1 VLASA
6 LAGVHPS
13 IDDAVDAM
21 VRPAR
26 RIKPDSKSAKA
37 FDALY
42 DRVYRHGFSALKPLS
57 HRTSTEAITASD
69 DRRGVVSASLLA
81 ADAGHLGDAASDAEQ
96 KMSLNLPGASMA
108 SDVAL
113 TPSPRQFRDRIVPR
127 RPTPFYMPAPTGC
140 TSTSST
146 VRRRRTAPC
155 RRWGPRPSGR
165 CGSDCRTLTWTCTW
179 GADSA

>member
-1 VLASA
+1 MHADACGRDVVIGESAEAPLLGCAVLASA

-13 IDDAVDAM
+13 ISEAVEAM

-42 DRVYRHGFSALKPLS
+42 DRIYRHGFSALKPLS
-57 HRTSTEAITASD
+57 HRTSTEATAASD

-113 TPSPRQFRDRIVPR
+113 TPSP
-127 RPTPFYMPAPTGC
+127 
-140 TSTSST
+140 
-146 VRRRRTAPC
+146 
-155 RRWGPRPSGR
+155 W
-165 CGSDCRTLTWTCTW
+165 
-179 GADSA
+179 

>member
-1 VLASA
+1 MLASA

-13 IDDAVDAM
+13 INDAVEAM

-26 RIKPDSKSAKA
+26 RIKPDADAAKA

-57 HRTSTEAITASD
+57 HRTSTEATAASD

-81 ADAGHLGDAASDAEQ
+81 ADAGHLGDAASDSEQ
-96 KMSLNLPGASMA
+96 KMSLNLPGGASMA

-113 TPSPRQFRDRIVPR
+113 TPSP
-127 RPTPFYMPAPTGC
+127 
-140 TSTSST
+140 
-146 VRRRRTAPC
+146 
-155 RRWGPRPSGR
+155 W
-165 CGSDCRTLTWTCTW
+165 
-179 GADSA
+179 